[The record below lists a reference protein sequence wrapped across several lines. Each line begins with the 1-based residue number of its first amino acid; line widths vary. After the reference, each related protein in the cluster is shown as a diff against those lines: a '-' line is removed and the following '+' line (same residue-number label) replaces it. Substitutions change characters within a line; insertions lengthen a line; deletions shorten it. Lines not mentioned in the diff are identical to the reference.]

1 MHSSY
6 LIKQLKTEFQSLPF
20 FTRNDL
26 FNYFNK
32 FEGDV
37 NLQTTNWRIHNF
49 KSKGII
55 QEIKKGV
62 YSFDIKPIYKPEINN
77 KLYPIR
83 KILNEYSSLKYCLI
97 DTIWLNQFS
106 LHQLTKSI
114 VIIEIEKDM
123 INFVFDKFKEK
134 GFNVFLNPSLDIIE
148 NYISG
153 GENKIILKSYLVNS
167 PTQISDNLIVPK
179 IEKIIVDIFSEKK
192 TYFMLSK
199 NELKFIFNKIFYTY
213 RVQLTIL
220 RKYAIYRNKYSEL
233 KKFLNDNLENME
245 IIKLL

>member
-1 MHSSY
+1 MHSTY

-26 FNYFNK
+26 FTYFNK
-32 FEGDV
+32 IEGGV

-77 KLYPIR
+77 KLDPIR

-97 DTIWLNQFS
+97 DSIWLNQFS

-134 GFNVFLNPSLDIIE
+134 DFNVFLNPSLDIIE

-153 GENKIILKSYLVNS
+153 GENVIILKSYLVNS
-167 PTQISDNLIVPK
+167 PIQISDNLIVPK

-245 IIKLL
+245 VIKLL